1 MHRKASLTASA
12 LILSVAL
19 LVCSAISN
27 SPAAP
32 ASPQDKSKSEDRKKP
47 NKPELESGSPQ
58 EERPKDGRQ
67 KGYTIGVSVEL
78 VVVHTSVYD
87 KSGHF
92 VAGLKKEN
100 FKLFEDGVAQNVSFF
115 SQEDVPVSMGITMD
129 TSGSMRNKIELVN
142 RSALA
147 FIKASNPEDEVFLVG
162 FSDEIELLEDYTSDI
177 DLITD
182 ALDNIIV
189 SGGTALYDAIYLSI
203 QKAQTGK
210 KPKKAVVVISD
221 GEDRDSYYKLDE
233 LVAKVQELDVQVYNI
248 GIMNPA
254 PEKGLFGR
262 FSKSAPEK
270 AHDALQKISDE
281 TGGKA
286 FFPLKV
292 AELDTIVS
300 EIAHELRNQ
309 YSIGFISSN
318 PARDGAFRR
327 VKVVLEG
334 SDPTHHLRYRRGY
347 FVAKPQS

>member
-1 MHRKASLTASA
+1 
-12 LILSVAL
+12 
-19 LVCSAISN
+19 
-27 SPAAP
+27 
-32 ASPQDKSKSEDRKKP
+32 
-47 NKPELESGSPQ
+47 
-58 EERPKDGRQ
+58 
-67 KGYTIGVSVEL
+67 
-78 VVVHTSVYD
+78 
-87 KSGHF
+87 
-92 VAGLKKEN
+92 
-100 FKLFEDGVAQNVSFF
+100 
-115 SQEDVPVSMGITMD
+115 MGITLD
-129 TSGSMRNKIELVN
+129 TSGSMRSKIELVN

-162 FSDEIELLEDYTSDI
+162 FTDEIELLEDYTSDI

-210 KPKKAVVVISD
+210 KPKKAVVVVTD

-233 LVAKVQELDVQVYNI
+233 LVAKVQELDVQVFNI
-248 GIMNPA
+248 GIMNPT
-254 PEKGLFGR
+254 PDKGLFGR

-292 AELDTIVS
+292 AELSTIVS

-334 SDPTHHLRYRRGY
+334 SDPTHHLRYRKGY
-347 FVAKPQS
+347 FAAKAPS